1 MLTGRW
7 ERYVSTART
16 VAESSNCNPRKSM
29 AALVIR
35 GGKIL
40 AAAPNMKNHRGSIH
54 AEANAL
60 ARMTYQKRRPKGAT
74 VFVARFRQ
82 DGSFGN
88 AKPCSNCIQFL
99 KTHRVKDVV
108 WTTAN
113 QTLEFCSLSELEND
127 YLPHPTNES
136 RQIKPQGL
144 NGSKD

>member
-1 MLTGRW
+1 MLSKKW
-7 ERYVSTART
+7 KSYVAAART
-16 VAESSNCNPRKSM
+16 VAESSNCNVRKSM

-88 AKPCSNCIQFL
+88 AKPCANCIEFL
-99 KTHRVKDVV
+99 KAHRVKDVV
-108 WTTAN
+108 WTTAA
-113 QTLEFCSLSELEND
+113 QTLEFCSLADLEND
-127 YLPHPTNES
+127 YLPPLTNEA
-136 RQIKPQGL
+136 RQFNRNP
-144 NGSKD
+144 